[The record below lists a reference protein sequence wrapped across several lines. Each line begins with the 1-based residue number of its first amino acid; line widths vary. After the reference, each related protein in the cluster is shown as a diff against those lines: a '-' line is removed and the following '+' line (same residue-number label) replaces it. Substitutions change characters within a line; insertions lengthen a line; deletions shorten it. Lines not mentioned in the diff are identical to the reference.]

1 MLGAFK
7 PSAMMVRQLLLASG
21 IRDPQILSTVD
32 KVLSAGVGAPTV
44 THMTGSEGVC
54 IPVPE
59 GASCVKAA
67 MQSPGEV
74 IEVYMLVLKRDSPAL
89 GP

>member
-1 MLGAFK
+1 MLSAFK
-7 PSAMMVRQLLLASG
+7 VSPLLVRQLLLASG
-21 IRDPQILSTVD
+21 VRDPQILGTVD
-32 KVLSAGVGAPTV
+32 KVLSAGVGAPTI

-67 MQSPGEV
+67 MQSPGET
-74 IEVYMLVLKRDSPAL
+74 IEVYMLVLKREGAT
-89 GP
+89 GAA